1 MTQRSHDRLH
11 GLGFLIADLNRL
23 MRKEFDRRVR
33 HLGLTRSQWLFISY
47 LARQPGCSQSELA
60 EAMQVEK
67 ISVSRQA
74 ARLISAGWVS
84 RRDHAADGRAYH
96 LHPTTKARRMTE
108 RLEDAA
114 AELRRDYLRGVPV
127 SRQVALRDDLIS
139 IKNNL
144 QAMEASVRPT
154 QSLS

>member
-1 MTQRSHDRLH
+1 MTRRPPTFDRSFGFILSDISRL
-11 GLGFLIADLNRL
+11 A
-23 MRKEFDRRVR
+23 RKEFDRRVASLR
-33 HLGLTRSQWLFISY
+33 LTRSQWLFLY
-47 LARQPGCSQSELA
+47 HLARQPGCTQSELA
-60 EAMQVEK
+60 ESLQMER

-74 ARLISAGWVS
+74 DRLERAGWIE
-84 RRDHAADGRAYH
+84 RRDHRRDGRAYH

-108 RLEDAA
+108 RLDDAA